1 MTDQHIDDPGGIF
14 GEDRTGSGLVLGP
27 NVRIFFDSAGAIR
40 LRTGIWNYEEAVV
53 DLSSEPPEVA
63 SAVAALFGALEAG
76 EAVEVTGAFADLP
89 PVARANVE
97 QLMEDL
103 RQTRFVDRVDERR
116 LRDQVSD
123 ALLGYWRP
131 YDATEGGPPVA
142 PIVLLG
148 DDPAIEAE
156 GTRLAEAMGVGL
168 RVLPPDVY
176 DVLAGADFTSAVDGY
191 AQEQDFAAVVQT
203 LSGAATVVGAFRS
216 PHVALLRNLN
226 RVLVAG
232 SVRSVLGLVD
242 GPFITV
248 AGFGPPHTGCFECFE
263 QRALARLE
271 DHVSYHEFVR
281 ARPRPAAMDGITP
294 VINLLLNLC
303 LAEGLLCQSLGVSRF
318 SGRVLHVYLPTI
330 EIQVQD
336 LLRMGSCPACG
347 QVAQQRMAEMN
358 FSTRAVIDRVVSDI
372 LV

>member
-1 MTDQHIDDPGGIF
+1 MTDQHVDHEADIF
-14 GEDRTGSGLVLGP
+14 GDPQSGSGLVLAP
-27 NVRIFFDSAGAIR
+27 NVRTFFDSAGAIR
-40 LRTGIWNYEEAVV
+40 LRTGIWNYEEAVI

-63 SAVAALFGALEAG
+63 SAVAALFRALEAG
-76 EAVEVTGAFADLP
+76 EAVQPAGAGLP

-131 YDATEGGPPVA
+131 YDATESRRPAA
-142 PIVLLG
+142 PIVLLA
-148 DDPAIEAE
+148 DDPATVAEA
-156 GTRLAEAMGVGL
+156 GRLAEAMGVSL
-168 RVLPPDVY
+168 REVPADVY
-176 DVLAGADFTSAVDGY
+176 DVLAGADFTSVVDGY
-191 AQEQDFAAVVQT
+191 AHEADFAAVTQA

-216 PHVALLRNLN
+216 PPVALLRNLN

-232 SVRSVLGLVD
+232 STRSVLGLVD
-242 GPFITV
+242 GPFVTV

-281 ARPRPAAMDGITP
+281 ARPRPATMNGVAP
-294 VINLLLNLC
+294 VINLLLNVC

-318 SGRVLHVYLPTI
+318 SGRVLHVYLPTV

-336 LLRMGSCPACG
+336 LLRTASCPACG
-347 QVAQQRMAEMN
+347 RVAQQRMAEMN